1 MESGNRQSR
10 LLPFLRLFC
19 YAFRMAIITDAQK
32 IKELLERG
40 VEDVIVKEHLEAALA
55 SGKQLRVKFGID
67 PTGPKIHLG
76 RAIPLRKLKAFQE
89 LGHQIILII
98 GDFTATIGDP
108 SDKLERRPLLTKEQI
123 EKNMETYAVQIGK
136 ILDMERVELCY
147 NSKWL
152 NALTSREIM
161 NLADSFSL
169 QQMSAR
175 RNFKDRI
182 DRGEE
187 VGMREMLYPLM
198 QGYDSVAV
206 KADVEVGGFD
216 QLFNVKAGRAI
227 QKQYGLPEQ
236 DILTTRMLEGTDGR
250 KMSTSWGNVITI
262 VDEPNDMFGKIMSI
276 KDELILKY
284 FWLCAGVTQ
293 DELDVYEKRMHEG
306 ANPRDIK
313 MELGKKI
320 VALYHSH
327 EEARKAAAEFERIFS
342 KKELPSEIEEFK
354 ISSPMPLNQ
363 ALFVSGATASMSAA
377 TRLIESGGVKVD
389 NEVIKDRNREVKSKE
404 VIQAGKRKFIRIS
417 IHNS

>member
-1 MESGNRQSR
+1 
-10 LLPFLRLFC
+10 
-19 YAFRMAIITDAQK
+19 MAIITDAQK